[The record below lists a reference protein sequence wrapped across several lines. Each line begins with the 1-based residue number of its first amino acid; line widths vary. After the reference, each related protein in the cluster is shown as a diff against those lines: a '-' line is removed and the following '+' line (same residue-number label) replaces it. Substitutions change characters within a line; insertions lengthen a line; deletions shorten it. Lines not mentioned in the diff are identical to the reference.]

1 MIEVKYKVK
10 CEGNARQYGIKNGD
24 WINKDI
30 YRVVKKD
37 VRSKGEHDIF
47 YSNVAIYDDGKM
59 VKIKKNGK
67 FEEVK

>member
-1 MIEVKYKVK
+1 MIEIKYKVK
-10 CEGNARQYGIKNGD
+10 CARNAHQYGIKDGD

-37 VRSKGEHDIF
+37 VRSKGEEDIF